1 LSIVNDRL
9 PLRMWLYDIARE
21 QSPTYDVMRRMCDV
35 TLEAGY
41 NAIGLYLE
49 HRFAYPHAPWARG
62 TGALTGETI
71 QKLQDAYGDLQI
83 VPFINLLGHFEGFL
97 YTEPGSHFAEER
109 FHGMQADPTNA
120 AFEEFARAMLD
131 DTIATFRSDII
142 HIGGDETMQLG
153 ANARSREAVLN
164 YERSSTLSETDGK
177 ALLYGNHFG
186 PLSRYVTEA
195 GRRPAMWGDVLLDH
209 PQAIELIPRQTLI
222 FDWQYFGDP
231 ARTAARFLEV
241 GFEVVLCPALHTYNA
256 PWMHL
261 PQSEEN
267 VRQHARAASRVGAT
281 GICVTTWECALFGH
295 YETLIPA
302 IRASGSLIAGRPPD
316 EGTAPTVTPRIEPSS
331 SGGQP
336 LKILPADERARY
348 APLRDSPAFLE
359 AYRDCSPAYAA
370 WAELMGST
378 IQDAGGTFAFSGRR
392 SPLKSRLLLFSN
404 PFLLWLRNRDELLGV
419 TGERALAVAEEAL
432 AIAPDDATRGVSELV
447 RIAIAFVRSAEE
459 AHQAYASGR
468 VDDAIASLAGTCELF
483 IRLEGVALATHEAIG
498 GSLADIERCRIARD
512 HVSLVIDRLRRYG
525 QGQLGYLPSF
535 ETLTHPKFVPHDQ
548 ANWWL
553 INRWGNE

>member
-1 LSIVNDRL
+1 
-9 PLRMWLYDIARE
+9 MWLYDIARE

-35 TLEAGY
+35 TLEGGY

-62 TGALTGETI
+62 FGAVTGEII
-71 QKLQDAYGDLQI
+71 QQLQDAYKELQI
-83 VPFINLLGHFEGFL
+83 IPFINLLGHFEGVL

-109 FHGMQADPTNA
+109 FRGMQADPTNE
-120 AFEEFARAMLD
+120 AFVEFAQAMLD
-131 DTIATFRSDII
+131 DTIATFRSEII

-153 ANARSREAVLN
+153 ANARSRQAVLA
-164 YERSSTLSETDGK
+164 YEQSSTASEIDGK
-177 ALLYGNHFG
+177 ALLYGNHFA
-186 PLSRYVTEA
+186 PLARHVLEA

-209 PQAIELIPRQTLI
+209 PQAIELIPRETLI

-241 GFEVVLCPALHTYNA
+241 GFEVVLSPALHTYSA
-256 PWMHL
+256 SWMHL

-267 VRQHARAASRVGAT
+267 VRQHARAAEKVGAT
-281 GICVTTWECALFGH
+281 GICVTTWECALFAH
-295 YETLIPA
+295 YETLLPA
-302 IRASGSLIAGRPPD
+302 IRAAGRMIAETPPLAPPD
-316 EGTAPTVTPRIEPSS
+316 PIAAPRIEPES

-336 LKILPADERARY
+336 LKILPADERERY
-348 APLRDSPAFLE
+348 GALRESPAFLE
-359 AYRDCSPAYAA
+359 AYRECSSGYGQ

-378 IQDAGGTFAFSGRR
+378 LQDAGGLFAFSGRR
-392 SPLKSRLLLFSN
+392 SPLKARLLVFSN
-404 PFLLWLRNRDELLGV
+404 PFLLWLRNRDELLGA
-419 TGERALAVAEEAL
+419 TGERATEVAREAL
-432 AIAPDDATRGVSELV
+432 KIAPDEATRGISEFVLG
-447 RIAIAFVRSAEE
+447 AIAFVHAAED
-459 AHQAYASGR
+459 AHQAYAGGR
-468 VDDAIASLAGTCELF
+468 VDDAVASLEPARDLF
-483 IRLEGVALATHEAIG
+483 TRLETVALNTHQAIG

-512 HVSLVIDRLRRYG
+512 HVTLVIDRLRRYG
-525 QGQLGYLPSF
+525 NGSLGYQPSF